1 MKKLTLIAGCV
12 LAGVAAHGATVNW
25 SAQVDTGFADST
37 NAALAAGN
45 FIRLGYFSIPDAS
58 VALLASPT
66 VANVATLNASFVQ
79 FGQTIVGQGF
89 SGVNGFFTA
98 SSVFSYASNPTFDVT
113 HQMYVWVIK
122 ATNNTTLANALNT
135 VTEQAIAYEP
145 FGATGSSTN
154 KAQWQFP
161 ASDIAV
167 AKTPD
172 IGDATLPE
180 GGVYL
185 AGSYQASNAA
195 LTTILGSPAGAVKL
209 QGVPEPSSLALCA
222 LAVLGAAGVR
232 RRSRSGFST
241 QNG

>member
-12 LAGVAAHGATVNW
+12 FAGLAAHAATVNW

-37 NAALAAGN
+37 NAALAQGN
-45 FIRLGYFSIPDAS
+45 FIRLGYFSIPDDS

-79 FGQTIVGQGF
+79 FGQTTVGQSFGL
-89 SGVNGFFTA
+89 NGFFAA
-98 SSVFSYASNPTFDVT
+98 SSIFSYASNPTFDVT

-122 ATNNTTLANALNT
+122 ATNNTTLTNALNS
-135 VTEQAIAYEP
+135 VTEQAIVYEP
-145 FGATGSSTN
+145 FGAAGSSVT

-172 IGDATLPE
+172 IGDAKLPL

-195 LTTILGSPAGAVKL
+195 LTTILGNPAGAVQL
-209 QGVPEPSSLALCA
+209 QAVPEPSTI
-222 LAVLGAAGVR
+222 VLGAVAALMVVGR
-232 RRSRSGFST
+232 RKRRCA
-241 QNG
+241 

>member
-12 LAGVAAHGATVNW
+12 FAGLAAHAATVNW

-37 NAALAAGN
+37 NAALAQGN

-79 FGQTIVGQGF
+79 FGQTTVGQSFGL
-89 SGVNGFFTA
+89 NGFFAA
-98 SSVFSYASNPTFDVT
+98 SSIFSYASNPTFDVT

-122 ATNNTTLANALNT
+122 ATNNITLANALNS
-135 VTEQAIAYEP
+135 VTEQAIVYEP
-145 FGATGSSTN
+145 FGAAGSSPT

-161 ASDIAV
+161 ASDVAL

-172 IGDATLPE
+172 IGDAKLTL

-222 LAVLGAAGVR
+222 LAALGAAGAR
-232 RRSRSGFST
+232 RRSRSDFSI
-241 QNG
+241 QNR